1 MDSYDKR
8 VDELLKTTCYIID
21 FLPEQVPRQS
31 KGQFFDVEDYLLNND
46 KHVGIKDKFENVI
59 LKLMCY
65 YCMAVCWNGW
75 TKQPKPETV
84 GKAINEIMI
93 NHTGWLNCLFPD
105 ENALLVFEWDSLNL
119 SVFNSPQE
127 MQKILEK
134 IAWSEGLFW
143 RRAD

>member
-31 KGQFFDVEDYLLNND
+31 KGQFFDVEDYLINND

-65 YCMAVCWNGW
+65 YHMAVCWNG
-75 TKQPKPETV
+75 
-84 GKAINEIMI
+84 
-93 NHTGWLNCLFPD
+93 
-105 ENALLVFEWDSLNL
+105 
-119 SVFNSPQE
+119 
-127 MQKILEK
+127 
-134 IAWSEGLFW
+134 
-143 RRAD
+143 